1 MSFMLL
7 GILNSQAAGGAAGA
21 FDLLETTTL
30 SAANGTVQ
38 FSNIDNYEGY
48 THLQV
53 RAVGQVNIGST
64 AGLHNV
70 FVRLNSDSGS
80 NYAYHHLYGDGTN
93 DLSSGSSGSSFML
106 IRNAFGSQANGL
118 EIFSGAFVMDL
129 LDYKST
135 NKTTTMRALG
145 GSVNPTEKMIG
156 ISSSLWNNT
165 AAVTTILFYLN
176 TGSFNPGTRFSLY
189 GIKGE

>member
-1 MSFMLL
+1 ML
-7 GILNSQAAGGAAGA
+7 AGNEPPAVPA
-21 FDLLETTTL
+21 FELIQTTTVGT
-30 SAANGTVQ
+30 AAATVQ
-38 FSNIDNYEGY
+38 FANINGYTGY

-53 RAVGQVNIGST
+53 RAVGQVNIGSS

-70 FVRLNSDSGS
+70 FVRLNSDTGS
-80 NYAYHHLYGDGTN
+80 NYAYHHLYGDGVN
-93 DLSSGSSGSSFML
+93 DQTSGSSGSGFML

-118 EIFSGAFVMDL
+118 EIFSGAFIMDL

-145 GSVNPTEKMIG
+145 GSVNPDEKMIG

-165 AAVTTILFYLN
+165 AEVTTILFYLN